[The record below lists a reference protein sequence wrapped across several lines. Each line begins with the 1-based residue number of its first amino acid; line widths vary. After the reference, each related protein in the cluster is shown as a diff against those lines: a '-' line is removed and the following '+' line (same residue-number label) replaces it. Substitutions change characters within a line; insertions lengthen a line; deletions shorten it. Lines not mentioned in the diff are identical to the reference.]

1 MSTLTAFPVHSPCCC
16 CDWVTALKK
25 VSDGFQCMTL
35 YVRPFQILIHLWVEN
50 KVWVYSCCNLGTFKD
65 QSQD

>member
-1 MSTLTAFPVHSPCCC
+1 MSTLTAFAVHSPCCC

-35 YVRPFQILIHLWVEN
+35 YVCPFQILIHLWVEN
-50 KVWVYSCCNLGTFKD
+50 KV
-65 QSQD
+65 